1 MRQEHRDLAAT
12 PIIAMTANA
21 FTEDVRAAQ
30 EAGMQAHVAK
40 PVDMGILMRTLS
52 DVIDGAAKKA
62 DE

>member
-1 MRQEHRDLAAT
+1 
-12 PIIAMTANA
+12 MTANA